1 VTAAA
6 AAPAASR
13 SGPPDGETERAV
25 AALWARTLGLD
36 AVDRADSFFAL
47 GGDSLLAIRMLREL
61 SAGRETAVSPAVF
74 LAAPTVAG
82 VAAALGAADAR
93 RAVAEDVIV
102 PLREGTGAPLF
113 LVHPSGGDVLCY
125 VELSRRL
132 TAPNPVIALADPELS
147 GHPGAEG
154 VPEMAAT
161 LLAAVR
167 RHQQHGPYV
176 LGGWSMGG
184 ILAHHL
190 ACELRARG
198 EEVRL
203 LAMIDS
209 NSPERITG
217 LAGLDA
223 EGSAAETRLR
233 HLRSVAAFLDVDVT
247 AVVNDA
253 DGIVAALA
261 AHGVAVPADTWDR
274 QLRVFARHL
283 RGLAVHRAGLLD
295 GSVPTVL
302 LRATRHSPSNGR
314 IGMGVDDA
322 FADPAL
328 GWRPHVAAEP
338 RVHRVE
344 AHHYSILRDP
354 AVAEVAAH
362 IDAALRGLGAGPA
375 SAGER

>member
-1 VTAAA
+1 V
-6 AAPAASR
+6 
-13 SGPPDGETERAV
+13 GE
-25 AALWARTLGLD
+25 D
-36 AVDRADSFFAL
+36 A
-47 GGDSLLAIRMLREL
+47 G
-61 SAGRETAVSPAVF
+61 
-74 LAAPTVAG
+74 
-82 VAAALGAADAR
+82 AALGTGADTADTEDTDGTEDAG
-93 RAVAEDVIV
+93 RAIAEDAIV
-102 PLREGTGAPLF
+102 PLREGTGTPLF

-147 GHPGAEG
+147 GHPGVEG
-154 VPEMAAT
+154 VPEMAAA
-161 LLAAVR
+161 LLAALR
-167 RHQQHGPYV
+167 RHQPHGPYL

-209 NSPERITG
+209 NSPERIAG

-223 EGSAAETRLR
+223 EGTGAETRLR
-233 HLRSVAAFLDVDVT
+233 HLRSVAAFLDVN
-247 AVVNDA
+247 VNTVAHDA
-253 DGIVAALA
+253 DGILAALA
-261 AHGVAVPADTWDR
+261 ARGVEVPEDTWDR

-283 RGLAVHRAGLLD
+283 RGLAAHQAGLLD

-302 LRATRHSPSNGR
+302 LRATLHSPSNGR

-328 GWRPHVAAEP
+328 GWSPHIASKP

-344 AHHYSILRDP
+344 AHHYSILRAP

-362 IDAALRGLGAGPA
+362 IDEALRGLPCTGPA